1 MLSININKIQNNNEL
16 RKKLVFKREV
26 VNSILS
32 YCKMH
37 HPNEAILVMRGNNK
51 KDVLIIESLMVPPM
65 SEYGPYYSGFPVYML
80 PFDRSIVGTAHSHP
94 SGNATPSLTDLHHFT
109 GLVSVIVRYPYEDND
124 LFVYNRDGEELEYSV
139 QD

>member
-1 MLSININKIQNNNEL
+1 LQ
-16 RKKLVFKREV
+16 KKLIFKRDV

-37 HPNEAILVMRGNNK
+37 HPYEGILLLRGNNK
-51 KDVLIIESLMVPPM
+51 KDMLVIESLMVPPF
-65 SEYGPYYSGFPVYML
+65 SWHGPAESGFPTSML

-94 SGNATPSLTDLHHFT
+94 SHDATPSLTDLHHFT
-109 GLVSVIVRYPYEDND
+109 GFVSVIVRHPYEDND
-124 LFVYNRDGEELEYSV
+124 LFAYDSNGKQLEYSV

>member
-1 MLSININKIQNNNEL
+1 MQK
-16 RKKLVFKREV
+16 RLVFKRDV

-37 HPNEAILVMRGNNK
+37 HPNEGILVLRGKNE
-51 KDVLIIESLMVPPM
+51 KDILIIEDLMVPPM
-65 SEYGPYYSGFPVYML
+65 SEYGPYYSGFPIHML
-80 PFDRSIVGTAHSHP
+80 PLDRSIVGTAHSHP

-109 GLVSVIVRYPYEDND
+109 GLISVIVRYPYEDND
-124 LFVYNRDGEELEYSV
+124 LFAYDVNGKKLEYSV

>member
-1 MLSININKIQNNNEL
+1 MLSINIIKNQSNNEL
-16 RKKLVFKREV
+16 RKKLIFKREV
-26 VNSILS
+26 VDSILS

-139 QD
+139 QE

>member
-1 MLSININKIQNNNEL
+1 MI
-16 RKKLVFKREV
+16 FKREV

-124 LFVYNRDGEELEYSV
+124 LFVYNRDGEALEYSI

>member
-1 MLSININKIQNNNEL
+1 MQ
-16 RKKLVFKREV
+16 KKLIFKRDV

-37 HPNEAILVMRGNNK
+37 HPNEMILLLRGNNK
-51 KDVLIIESLMVPPM
+51 KDVLLIENLMVPPF
-65 SEYGPYYSGFPVYML
+65 STHGPSSSDYPMFML

-94 SGNATPSLTDLHHFT
+94 THNATPSLTDLHNFT
-109 GLVSVIVRYPYEDND
+109 GFVSVIVRYPYEDND
-124 LFVYNRDGEELEYSV
+124 LFAYDADGKQLEYSV